1 LKHDKD
7 SLSENSRLHQRVKR
21 KKANVVLN
29 SLIIVVLLLIVIV
42 SINIFGKDDKS
53 IAESNEEQTA
63 ASTVEKDSETDEQTE
78 NEGQTD
84 TSDRDQEDASDKDK
98 SSDENQSEQDENIND
113 EEQVE
118 SEEESNTDENETI
131 ENPDWESV
139 GTSQIEPA
147 QDYVK
152 GGVDWNEQI
161 RAVSSATGFDQGKGD
176 TLIKLENNG
185 PKKSAATVL
194 IKETDQQY
202 RVYLEW
208 VDGEGWKP
216 ALVEETN

>member
-1 LKHDKD
+1 MKHDKD
-7 SLSENSRLHQRVKR
+7 SISENSRLHQRVKR

-53 IAESNEEQTA
+53 IAESNEEQTV
-63 ASTVEKDSETDEQTE
+63 ASTVEKDSGTDE
-78 NEGQTD
+78 QTD
-84 TSDRDQEDASDKDK
+84 TSDRDQEDASANDK
-98 SSDENQSEQDENIND
+98 SSDEKQSEQDENIND

-118 SEEESNTDENETI
+118 SEDESDTDENETI

>member
-1 LKHDKD
+1 MKHDKD
-7 SLSENSRLHQRVKR
+7 SLSENSRLQQRVKR

-53 IAESNEEQTA
+53 IAESNEEQTV
-63 ASTVEKDSETDEQTE
+63 ASTVEKDSGTDE
-78 NEGQTD
+78 QTD
-84 TSDRDQEDASDKDK
+84 TSDRDQEDASVNDK
-98 SSDENQSEQDENIND
+98 SSDEKQSEQDENIND

-118 SEEESNTDENETI
+118 SEDESNTDENETT

-194 IKETDQQY
+194 IKETNQQY

-216 ALVEETN
+216 ALVEETK

>member
-7 SLSENSRLHQRVKR
+7 SLSENSRLQQRVKR

-53 IAESNEEQTA
+53 IAESNEEQTV
-63 ASTVEKDSETDEQTE
+63 ASTVEKDSGTDE
-78 NEGQTD
+78 QTD
-84 TSDRDQEDASDKDK
+84 TSDRDQEDASVNDK
-98 SSDENQSEQDENIND
+98 SSDEKQSEQDENIND

-118 SEEESNTDENETI
+118 SEDESNTDENETT

-194 IKETDQQY
+194 IKETNQQY

>member
-7 SLSENSRLHQRVKR
+7 SLSENSRLQQRVKR

-53 IAESNEEQTA
+53 IAESNEEQTV
-63 ASTVEKDSETDEQTE
+63 ASTVEKDSGTDE
-78 NEGQTD
+78 QTD
-84 TSDRDQEDASDKDK
+84 TSDRDQEDPSVNDK
-98 SSDENQSEQDENIND
+98 SSDEKQSEQDENIND

-118 SEEESNTDENETI
+118 SEDESDTDENETI

-194 IKETDQQY
+194 IKETNQQY

>member
-7 SLSENSRLHQRVKR
+7 SLSENSRLQQRVKR

-53 IAESNEEQTA
+53 IAESNEEQTV
-63 ASTVEKDSETDEQTE
+63 ASTVEKDSGTDE
-78 NEGQTD
+78 QTD
-84 TSDRDQEDASDKDK
+84 TSDRDQEDASVNDK
-98 SSDENQSEQDENIND
+98 SSDEKQSEQDENIND
-113 EEQVE
+113 EEEVE
-118 SEEESNTDENETI
+118 SEDESNTDENETT

-194 IKETDQQY
+194 IKETNQQY

>member
-7 SLSENSRLHQRVKR
+7 SLSENSRLQQRVKR

-53 IAESNEEQTA
+53 IAESNEEQTV
-63 ASTVEKDSETDEQTE
+63 ASTVEKDSGTDK
-78 NEGQTD
+78 QTD
-84 TSDRDQEDASDKDK
+84 TSDRDQEDASVNDK
-98 SSDENQSEQDENIND
+98 SSDEKQSEQDENIND
-113 EEQVE
+113 EEEVE
-118 SEEESNTDENETI
+118 SEDESNTDENETT

-194 IKETDQQY
+194 IKETNQQY

>member
-7 SLSENSRLHQRVKR
+7 SLSENSRLQQRVKR

-53 IAESNEEQTA
+53 IAESNEEQTV
-63 ASTVEKDSETDEQTE
+63 ASTVEKDSGTDE
-78 NEGQTD
+78 QTD
-84 TSDRDQEDASDKDK
+84 TSDRDQEDPSVNDK
-98 SSDENQSEQDENIND
+98 SSDEKQSEQDENIND

-118 SEEESNTDENETI
+118 SEDESNTDENETT

-176 TLIKLENNG
+176 TLIKPENNG

-194 IKETDQQY
+194 IKETNQQY

>member
-1 LKHDKD
+1 MKQDKD
-7 SLSENSRLHQRVKR
+7 PLSENSRLNQRVKR
-21 KKANVVLN
+21 KKANVILN

-53 IAESNEEQTA
+53 IAESNEEQTV
-63 ASTVEKDSETDEQTE
+63 ASTVEKDSGTDE
-78 NEGQTD
+78 QTD
-84 TSDRDQEDASDKDK
+84 TSDRDQEDASVNDK
-98 SSDENQSEQDENIND
+98 SSDEKQSEQDENIND
-113 EEQVE
+113 EEEVE
-118 SEEESNTDENETI
+118 SEDESNTDENETT

-194 IKETDQQY
+194 IKETNQQY